1 MVYGNG
7 GKWAFNYLQLF
18 HPPIIFA
25 WLYSILNSDLTIV
38 GAHLNVYFAKQFYY
52 TYYFAIQ
59 DTRIFRINVKY
70 RKRILDFLRFYWNEK
85 KYL

>member
-1 MVYGNG
+1 MSFQLLA
-7 GKWAFNYLQLF
+7 AFSSPNNIRLTV
-18 HPPIIFA
+18 
-25 WLYSILNSDLTIV
+25 YSILNSDLTIV
-38 GAHLNVYFAKQFYY
+38 GAHLNVYYAKQFYY

-59 DTRIFRINVKY
+59 HTRIFRINAKY